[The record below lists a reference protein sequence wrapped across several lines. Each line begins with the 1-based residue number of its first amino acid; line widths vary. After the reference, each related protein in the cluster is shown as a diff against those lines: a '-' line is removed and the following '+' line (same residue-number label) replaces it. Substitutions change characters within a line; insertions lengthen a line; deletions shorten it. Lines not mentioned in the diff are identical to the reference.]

1 MTALKKRNSLT
12 KAKKG
17 VIIKNFSKPISA
29 EMQTGGATKHMGI
42 IKKSNKPPLDKKG
55 IEALK
60 KEMLREKAA
69 AVQNAKRRD
78 SIQQVKNSIGRM
90 RK

>member
-1 MTALKKRNSLT
+1 MATVKKNKPLKK
-12 KAKKG
+12 AKEG
-17 VIIKNFSKPISA
+17 AIIKNFSKPISS
-29 EMQTGGATKHMGI
+29 EMQTGGATKGMGI

-78 SIQQVKNSIGRM
+78 SIQQVKNSRGIM

>member
-1 MTALKKRNSLT
+1 MIKKKKMQVGGTT
-12 KAKKG
+12 KD
-17 VIIKNFSKPISA
+17 
-29 EMQTGGATKHMGI
+29 MGI
-42 IKKSNKPPLDKKG
+42 IKKSNKPALDKKG

-60 KEMLREKAA
+60 KETLREKAA